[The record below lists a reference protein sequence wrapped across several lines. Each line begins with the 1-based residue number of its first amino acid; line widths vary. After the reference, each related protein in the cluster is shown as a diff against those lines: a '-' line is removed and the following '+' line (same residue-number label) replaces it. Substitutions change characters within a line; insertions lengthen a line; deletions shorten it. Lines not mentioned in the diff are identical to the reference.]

1 MKSVL
6 FCAGCSLLALAAPL
20 SESAIAVSFDRMY
33 VFGDSL
39 SDTGNVS
46 NVTRF
51 VQTLDPSTSVQP
63 PSPPYFQGR
72 YSNGPLWV
80 DYLADAFDV
89 DLVPSSTLA
98 FPAPITVTPSGSVTV
113 NENFVGQTVDRSVN
127 FAFGGAQSGLNNA
140 VDPRLPGILRE
151 TNAFLGDHL
160 AAGARADEDALYVVW
175 AAGANDY
182 QPSTFAEPDKAI
194 ASVMK
199 NITQSITTLFDLGA
213 RNFLIPNAP
222 NLGLTPLAL
231 AAGPQVSGLLTD
243 ISKGHNALLQSTLTS
258 LGQSLT
264 GAKLVSLDI
273 NGLLARAIA
282 DPGRYG
288 FVETQT
294 SCLNQVT
301 LAVCDAPDQYLFWDG
316 IHPSGKA
323 HQVVSEFAL
332 ATLHDAYDDG
342 SVSVPE
348 PEMGWLGAIA
358 LGGWLTWRRRRSV
371 AA

>member
-98 FPAPITVTPSGSVTV
+98 LPAPITVTPSGSVTV
-113 NENFVGQTVDRSVN
+113 NENFAGRTVDRSVN
-127 FAFGGAQSGLNNA
+127 FAFGGAQSDLNNA

-151 TNAFLGDHL
+151 TNAFLSDHL
-160 AAGARADEDALYVVW
+160 AAGAQADKDALYVVW

-199 NITQSITTLFDLGA
+199 NIAQSITTLFDLGA

>member
-1 MKSVL
+1 MKSAL
-6 FCAGCSLLALAAPL
+6 FCASCSLLALAAPL

-46 NVTRF
+46 NVTSF
-51 VQTLDPSTSVQP
+51 VQTLNPLSPVQP

-80 DYLADAFDV
+80 DYLADAFAV
-89 DLVPSSTLA
+89 DLVSSSALA
-98 FPAPITVTPSGSVTV
+98 FPVPITVTPSGSVTV
-113 NENFVGQTVDRSVN
+113 NDNFAGRTVDRSVN
-127 FAFGGAQSGLNNA
+127 FAFGGAQSGLNNG

-151 TNAFLGDHL
+151 ANAFRNDHL
-160 AAGARADEDALYVVW
+160 SAGVQADEDALYVVW

-182 QPSTFAEPDKAI
+182 QPSTFGDPQGAI
-194 ASVMK
+194 ASVIG
-199 NITQSITTLFDLGA
+199 NIAQSITTLFGVGA

-231 AAGPQVSGLLTD
+231 AAGPQVSGLLTQ
-243 ISKGHNALLQSTLTS
+243 ISQGHNALLQSTLAS
-258 LGQSLT
+258 LEQSLT

-273 NGLLARAIA
+273 NGLFAGAIA

-288 FVETQT
+288 FVETQAP
-294 SCLNQVT
+294 CLNQVT
-301 LAVCDAPDQYLFWDG
+301 LAICDAPEQYLFWDD
-316 IHPSGKA
+316 IHPSGRA
-323 HQVVSEFAL
+323 HQVVGEFAL
-332 ATLHDAYDDG
+332 ATLHEAYDDD
-342 SVSVPE
+342 SVAVPE

>member
-89 DLVPSSTLA
+89 DLVPSSTLP

-127 FAFGGAQSGLNNA
+127 FAFGGGAVGL
-140 VDPRLPGILRE
+140 E
-151 TNAFLGDHL
+151 
-160 AAGARADEDALYVVW
+160 
-175 AAGANDY
+175 
-182 QPSTFAEPDKAI
+182 
-194 ASVMK
+194 
-199 NITQSITTLFDLGA
+199 
-213 RNFLIPNAP
+213 
-222 NLGLTPLAL
+222 
-231 AAGPQVSGLLTD
+231 
-243 ISKGHNALLQSTLTS
+243 
-258 LGQSLT
+258 
-264 GAKLVSLDI
+264 
-273 NGLLARAIA
+273 
-282 DPGRYG
+282 
-288 FVETQT
+288 
-294 SCLNQVT
+294 
-301 LAVCDAPDQYLFWDG
+301 
-316 IHPSGKA
+316 
-323 HQVVSEFAL
+323 
-332 ATLHDAYDDG
+332 
-342 SVSVPE
+342 
-348 PEMGWLGAIA
+348 
-358 LGGWLTWRRRRSV
+358 
-371 AA
+371 